1 MEHYCIIKMIDNNN
15 KKGIGF
21 SVIECLRLIVMVC
34 TL

>member
-1 MEHYCIIKMIDNNN
+1 MEHYCIIKMIDNSN
-15 KKGIGF
+15 KKGF